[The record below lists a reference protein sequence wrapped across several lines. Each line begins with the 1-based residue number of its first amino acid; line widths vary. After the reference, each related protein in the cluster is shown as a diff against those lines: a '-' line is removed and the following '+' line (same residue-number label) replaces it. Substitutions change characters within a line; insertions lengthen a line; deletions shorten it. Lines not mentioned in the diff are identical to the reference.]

1 MRNHVYTWV
10 ERGTVRLKC
19 FDYEHK
25 KNDSEPINPESSALT
40 IRPPRFRMSNAKIRI
55 FFFFFFFFAVKAYT
69 THVQLCQLFQAP
81 TSVPTFINSYYDTNP
96 VVSFL
101 DENNNYM
108 DDWCLGYLLQ
118 GMCYRCMNKPKE
130 AMESLL
136 NALNRSV
143 TVQASSCLMI
153 SRFPQ
158 NILLCSRGLAKKKRG
173 TEKWL

>member
-1 MRNHVYTWV
+1 
-10 ERGTVRLKC
+10 
-19 FDYEHK
+19 
-25 KNDSEPINPESSALT
+25 
-40 IRPPRFRMSNAKIRI
+40 MSRAKIRTV
-55 FFFFFFFFAVKAYT
+55 FFFFCSQGLHHT
-69 THVQLCQLFQAP
+69 CELCQLFLVP

-101 DENNNYM
+101 DENKNYM

-136 NALNRSV
+136 NAVNRSV

-173 TEKWL
+173 TEKRLYGTKKSSDIPFKV